1 MIVDV
6 VVALLL
12 LATCVLLSVG
22 GEHVL
27 RFTRAAADT
36 VHAPERYIDAV
47 LHKQPVPARTGSE
60 R

>member
-1 MIVDV
+1 
-6 VVALLL
+6 
-12 LATCVLLSVG
+12 
-22 GEHVL
+22 
-27 RFTRAAADT
+27 